1 MITKAQRRALAW
13 LAGPAKGFA
22 TIDRYGNARDRDGNK
37 APFASQTW
45 LRLFLKELIATQP
58 IEGAFGITMKGLEAL
73 KG

>member
-45 LRLFLKELIATQP
+45 LRLALKELISP
-58 IEGAFGITMKGLEAL
+58 WSMIEGAFGITMKGLEAL
-73 KG
+73 K